1 MCRFLSRIERKIS
14 EEYQTEDRIYAALAT
29 QDHQSFVDLVV
40 ADALGK
46 SFSLA
51 G

>member
-1 MCRFLSRIERKIS
+1 MKKVIKKSAAVVVLQSYI
-14 EEYQTEDRIYAALAT
+14 QLDVALAT
-29 QDHQSFVDLVV
+29 QDHQAFVDLVV